1 MVSDLKKVGQAIALC
16 ACASALTQLQ
26 GCGLAQEYYEYYL
39 GGIDEG
45 ARQPTGY
52 ENLKDVKQEP
62 DKLKVPEGMSVPP
75 QDPSMKVPDISAKA
89 LKYPVGDDLDIRA
102 PVAPLRSELGL
113 HSQWQNGEA
122 IVWFETDGEHGVH
135 SERDAWRLLDKVLK
149 TMRINPGKVSADD
162 YSLTT
167 AVADFDEFGSH
178 YNAADMGSGAMRYR
192 QVYRIRI
199 GRNSSGEL
207 GIASTLI
214 GSMTVLP
221 RTGRNIENILTPIEL
236 ERFSMGFSNSVI
248 HVLEKAHED
257 ELQQQGELSISLG
270 RDHNNQ
276 ESIIVAARYEDVWN
290 GLRNM
295 LPRFGWQITEYSLTN
310 GTIKV
315 DLDDQEAETYQK
327 QHVDSFALDEE
338 EYVLRV
344 GEENGRCVITFYD
357 EDDKALPA
365 ATVDRIYSGF
375 SQALS
380 RELSVSSNEETV
392 D

>member
-1 MVSDLKKVGQAIALC
+1 MSDIKKAARVLALT
-16 ACASALTQLQ
+16 ACASSLFALQ
-26 GCGLAQEYYEYYL
+26 GCEMAKEYYEYYL

-52 ENLKDVKQEP
+52 EDLQSVKHEG
-62 DKLKVPEGMSVPP
+62 DRLKVPDGLSDPM
-75 QDPSMKVPDISAKA
+75 QDPTMKVPDISAKA

-102 PVAPLRSELGL
+102 PVAPFRSELGL
-113 HSQWQNGEA
+113 HSQWLNGEA
-122 IVWFETDGEHGVH
+122 IVWFENDGDHMVH

-149 TMRINPGKVSADD
+149 TMHVNPGKVSADD

-167 AVADFDEFGSH
+167 AVADFDEFGAP
-178 YNAADMGSGAMRYR
+178 YNAADLGSGAMRYR
-192 QVYRIRI
+192 QVYRIRV
-199 GRNSSGEL
+199 GRNDQGEL

-214 GSMTVLP
+214 GSMTMLP

-236 ERFSMGFSNSVI
+236 ERFSMGFSNSII
-248 HVLEKAHED
+248 HVLERAHEE
-257 ELQQQGELSISLG
+257 ELQHQGELSISLG

-276 ESIIVAARYEDVWN
+276 ESIVVAAKYDDVWN
-290 GLRNM
+290 ALRNM
-295 LPRFGWQITEYSLTN
+295 LPRFGWYITEYSLTN

-315 DLDDQEAETYQK
+315 DLDDQEPETYQK

-344 GEENGRCVITFYD
+344 GEENGNSVITFYD
-357 EDDKALPA
+357 EDDKALDT

-380 RELSVSSNEETV
+380 RELTMDNQEQVNP
-392 D
+392 

>member
-1 MVSDLKKVGQAIALC
+1 MSDLKRAR
-16 ACASALTQLQ
+16 SFLTLTAVAVAMSQLA

-52 ENLKDVKQEP
+52 ENLKDVKQEV
-62 DKLKVPEGMSVPP
+62 DRLKVPDGMVDPQ
-75 QDPSMKVPDISAKA
+75 QDPTMKVPAISATA

-113 HSQWQNGEA
+113 HSQWLNGEA
-122 IVWFETDGEHGVH
+122 IVWFESDGEHNVH
-135 SERDAWRLLDKVLK
+135 SERDAWTLLDKVLK
-149 TMRINPGKVSADD
+149 SMRVNPGNVSADD

-167 AVADFDEFGSH
+167 AVADFDEFGSP
-178 YNAADMGSGAMRYR
+178 YNAADLGSGAMRYR

-199 GRNSSGEL
+199 GRNNQGEL

-221 RTGRNIENILTPIEL
+221 RTGKNLENILTPIEL
-236 ERFSMGFSNSVI
+236 ERFSMGFSNSII
-248 HVLEKAHED
+248 HVLEKAHEA
-257 ELQQQGELSISLG
+257 ELQDNGELSITLG

-276 ESIIVAARYEDVWN
+276 ESIIVAAKYEDVWN

-295 LPRFGWQITEYSLTN
+295 LPRFGWSITEYSITN

-315 DLDDQEAETYQK
+315 DLDDQELETYQK

-344 GEENGRCVITFYD
+344 GEEDGNCVITFYD

-380 RELSVSSNEETV
+380 RELNSSSNEEQV
-392 D
+392 GF

>member
-1 MVSDLKKVGQAIALC
+1 MASDLKKVGQAIALC
-16 ACASALTQLQ
+16 ACAAALTQLQ

-62 DKLKVPEGMSVPP
+62 DRLKVPAGMSVPP
-75 QDPSMKVPDISAKA
+75 QDPSMKLPDISAKA

-113 HSQWQNGEA
+113 HSQWLNGEA
-122 IVWFETDGEHGVH
+122 IVWFESDGDHGVH

-167 AVADFDEFGSH
+167 AVADFDEFGAP

-199 GRNSSGEL
+199 GRNNSGEL

-380 RELSVSSNEETV
+380 RELSVSSSEETV
-392 D
+392 G